1 MYKQGDIVF
10 VPYPYTDDLNATK
23 QRPVVIISHNSLNR
37 HQSQYIVAKITSVI
51 QNGPFSYPIFKHEI
65 DFNLDR
71 ASEVRVNDLAT
82 LSHNLFK
89 KKLGAFTKDGLQ
101 KLLVVIQD
109 NFIID

>member
-10 VPYPYTDDLNATK
+10 VPYPYTDDLTATK
-23 QRPVVIISHNSLNR
+23 QRPVVILSRNSHNR
-37 HQSQYIVAKITSVI
+37 YQYIVAKITSVI
-51 QNGPFSYPIFKHEI
+51 RNDSFSFPIFNHEI
-65 DFNLDR
+65 DFSLDR

-82 LSHNLFK
+82 ISHKLFK

-109 NFIID
+109 NFVIE